1 MNTLDRIII
10 YYYIIL
16 DIWFNK
22 IDDIEDDIEKNI
34 KVT

>member
-1 MNTLDRIII
+1 MNTLDRISIL
-10 YYYIIL
+10 L

>member
-10 YYYIIL
+10 LL

>member
-1 MNTLDRIII
+1 MNTLDKIII
-10 YYYIIL
+10 LL